1 MGRRKRSG
9 KKYRKRES
17 ESGRK
22 GEEREREGEREGERD
37 LPFRLHVASIDLLL
51 RGAAFAKEPQSLVE

>member
-1 MGRRKRSG
+1 MGKNME
-9 KKYRKRES
+9 REKARV
-17 ESGRK
+17 G
-22 GEEREREGEREGERD
+22 EREREREREGERD